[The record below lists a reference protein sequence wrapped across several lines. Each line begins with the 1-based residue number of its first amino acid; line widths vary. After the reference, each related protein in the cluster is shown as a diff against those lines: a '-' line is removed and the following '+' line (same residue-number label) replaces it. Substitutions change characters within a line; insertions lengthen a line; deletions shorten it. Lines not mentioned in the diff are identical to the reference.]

1 MYVLYIHKSVQV
13 VLISVHP
20 SVHVIYVRL
29 WYGNM
34 LEILEYHNP
43 HPWAHWNTHYKKYL
57 WSNPSPI
64 QESRFN
70 ITGPKEERQLK
81 IVI

>member
-13 VLISVHP
+13 VLKSVHP
-20 SVHVIYVRL
+20 SVHVINVRL

-34 LEILEYHNP
+34 LWILEYHNP

-57 WSNPSPI
+57 WPSPSPV

-70 ITGPKEERQLK
+70 ITGPKVEWQLK
-81 IVI
+81 III